1 MQNYLILSSQAGW
14 KSDAEKQIRVRRE
27 YQINEGQILSGGQ
40 RRAKLIAD
48 YVLEYKGVK
57 LAVIEAKSDELE
69 VGRRRSSQTLCSETQ
84 ATNSFATNG
93 KQIYAID
100 HHANRGLVSEFPTP
114 DELWDRTLGRL
125 MIG

>member
-1 MQNYLILSSQAGW
+1 MNEADTRAELIDPQLIEAGW
-14 KSDAEKQIRVRRE
+14 KSDAAKQIRVRRE

-69 VGRRRSSQTLCSETQ
+69 VGEGVAQ
-84 ATNSFATNG
+84 AKLYAQKLRLQNSFATNG
-93 KQIYAID
+93 KEIYAID
-100 HHANRGLVSEFPTP
+100 HQEYR
-114 DELWDRTLGRL
+114 RTCR
-125 MIG
+125 